1 MRWLANPPYQH
12 VDENGHSKG
21 GGNNLY
27 TKFIYKGYEIL
38 NKDGYLLF
46 INPPTYFGVGRSN
59 NKNDMNIRKDIFN
72 NCNILYINLE
82 ECNKYF
88 PNIGS
93 LFIYYVLQKT
103 KKVNESLEILC
114 RYDNKNYRS
123 IINQQLL
130 NDMVYIPYLLTNTSI
145 NICKTM
151 CYCC

>member
-1 MRWLANPPYQH
+1 MYKLNLYEGDSLSLDTYKEWGITYFDIIMGNPPYQQ

-27 TKFIYKGYEIL
+27 TKFIYKGYELL
-38 NKDGYLLF
+38 NKDGYLVF

-59 NKNDMNIRKDIFN
+59 NKDDMNIRKDIFN

-103 KKVNESLEILC
+103 KQMITNNNFYFNNFC
-114 RYDNKNYRS
+114 Y
-123 IINQQLL
+123 
-130 NDMVYIPYLLTNTSI
+130 PYFR
-145 NICKTM
+145 
-151 CYCC
+151 